1 MKLILFHINEVAET
15 PSNLLS
21 AINNFILQLK
31 KKVRLLQSCFKSV
44 CDQILISYF
53 FTEEQGN
60 NDGFQRG
67 VKFVFLFVKEFRVL
81 LYHCR
86 SSKFLQRTSS
96 WRWFDQCKDYATKCL
111 MEHTITRQIATRV
124 EWSKIII

>member
-1 MKLILFHINEVAET
+1 MKLILFHINEVPET

-21 AINNFILQLK
+21 AINNFTLQQK
-31 KKVRLLQSCFKSV
+31 RKVVEKLFQICLWPKFNQWFFFKN
-44 CDQILISYF
+44 
-53 FTEEQGN
+53 EEGN

-81 LYHCR
+81 LSHCR

-96 WRWFDQCKDYATKCL
+96 WRWFDECKDYATKCL
-111 MEHTITRQIATRV
+111 MELTTTRQIAPRV
-124 EWSKIII
+124 EHSKIII